1 MNLPFVDIIYSQSTK
16 FVTVLL
22 NVCMCVKTRITVFLK
37 VNDSP
42 GGKFCTSSQL
52 SILCV
57 AFLRKMYMYCNMVGM
72 MDFLSCCSEILGL
85 IKFLKW
91 AAVF

>member
-1 MNLPFVDIIYSQSTK
+1 M
-16 FVTVLL
+16 
-22 NVCMCVKTRITVFLK
+22 CMKTRITGFFK

-42 GGKFCTSSQL
+42 GGKSCTSSQL

-72 MDFLSCCSEILGL
+72 LDFLSCCSEILGL

-91 AAVF
+91 AAVFQEEGRERAI